1 MVGSAIHIGRRT
13 QRSARRT
20 RDRDAIIASLQ
31 PETEK
36 DDLGLIRRYWVWIL
50 VIVGAIAAIAAYRLN
65 QSPEEEY
72 FTAKVEKGDIRQV
85 IDATGTINP
94 VTSVQVGS
102 QVSGMI
108 SKLYVDF
115 NSKVTKGQVIAEID
129 PKLFEGAVLQAR
141 ADLGNAQASL
151 AAAKSNLVKD
161 QATLNQNRLDYDR
174 AVGLAKQGVV
184 SQQQLDQAK
193 ATYDAIT
200 AQVGSDRAAIQQAEA
215 QVAQKQASL
224 KVAQINLDY
233 TIIRAPINGT
243 VVNRSIDIGQTVAAS
258 LQAPTLFTIALD
270 LTKMQVYAKTDE
282 GDVGEIR
289 PGHSADFKVD
299 AFPKESFHGVVH
311 QVRMNAT
318 TVQNVV
324 TYDTIVDF
332 DNPDLKLFPGMT
344 AYVSIPVA
352 SASDV
357 VKIPNAALRYKP
369 DLPAG
374 KIQELYRKYGIT
386 VPQSATEVAGAAA
399 VTAGGAAKP
408 KAAAVA
414 VANGASDHAIVW
426 RLLPDKSLQP
436 VQISVG
442 LTDHTYTAMTGG
454 DLKPGEELVTGVTT
468 AKSGSAGPGLAG
480 PRR

>member
-1 MVGSAIHIGRRT
+1 V
-13 QRSARRT
+13 
-20 RDRDAIIASLQ
+20 
-31 PETEK
+31 
-36 DDLGLIRRYWVWIL
+36 IL
-50 VIVGAIAAIAAYRLN
+50 AVIVGTVAFRLN
-65 QSPEEEY
+65 RDPEEEY
-72 FTAKVEKGDIRQV
+72 FTAKVEKGGIRQV

-141 ADLGNAQASL
+141 ADLGNTEASL
-151 AAAKSNLVKD
+151 AAAKSNLTKD
-161 QATLNQNRLDYDR
+161 QATMNQNRLDYDR

-193 ATYDAIT
+193 ATFDAIT
-200 AQVGSDRAAIQQAEA
+200 AQVGSDRASIQQAEA
-215 QVAQKQASL
+215 QVAQKKASL
-224 KVAQINLDY
+224 SVAQTNLDY

-299 AFPKESFHGVVH
+299 AFPKESFHGTVH

-332 DNPDLKLFPGMT
+332 ENPDLKLFPGMT

-352 SASDV
+352 SVSDV
-357 VKIPNAALRYKP
+357 VKVPNAALRYKP
-369 DLPAG
+369 DLPPAQV
-374 KIQELYRKYGIT
+374 QELYRKYGIEIT
-386 VPQSATEVAGAAA
+386 QSAPTDDATRPRPAATSSADAGADRA
-399 VTAGGAAKP
+399 V
-408 KAAAVA
+408 
-414 VANGASDHAIVW
+414 VW
-426 RLLPDKSLQP
+426 KLLPDKSLQP
-436 VQISVG
+436 VQISIG

-454 DLKPGEELVTGVTT
+454 DLKPGQELLTGVTT
-468 AKSGSAGPGLAG
+468 AKGGNAGPGLAG

>member
-1 MVGSAIHIGRRT
+1 M
-13 QRSARRT
+13 
-20 RDRDAIIASLQ
+20 
-31 PETEK
+31 
-36 DDLGLIRRYWVWIL
+36 
-50 VIVGAIAAIAAYRLN
+50 AAIAVFAGFRL
-65 QSPEEEY
+65 SRGKEAEY

-85 IDATGTINP
+85 IEATGTINP

-141 ADLGNAQASL
+141 ADLGNARASL
-151 AAAKSNLVKD
+151 AAAKSNLEKD
-161 QATLNQNRLDYDR
+161 QATMKQHKLDYDR
-174 AVGLAKQGVV
+174 AVGLAQQGVV
-184 SQQQLDQAK
+184 SQQQLDQAR
-193 ATYDAIT
+193 ATYDSIV
-200 AQVGSDRAAIQQAEA
+200 AQVDSDRAAIQQAEA
-215 QVAQKQASL
+215 QVAQKAASL
-224 KVAQINLDY
+224 KVAQTNLDY
-233 TIIRAPINGT
+233 TIIRAPIDGT

-289 PGHSADFKVD
+289 PGHNADFRVD
-299 AFPKESFHGVVH
+299 AFPKDLFHGVVH

-332 DNPDLKLFPGMT
+332 DNPELKLFPGMT

-352 SASDV
+352 SVVDV
-357 VKIPNAALRYKP
+357 VKVPNAALRYKP
-369 DLPAG
+369 DLPAQ
-374 KIQELYRKYGIT
+374 KIQELYRKYGID
-386 VPQSATEVAGAAA
+386 VPQSAAAPRMAGQPEQPGGVARPRPSSS
-399 VTAGGAAKP
+399 T
-408 KAAAVA
+408 
-414 VANGASDHAIVW
+414 NSASERAIVW
-426 RLLPDKSLQP
+426 KLLPDRSLEP
-436 VQISVG
+436 VLISTG
-442 LTDHTYTAMTGG
+442 LTDHTYTAVLTG

-468 AKSGSAGPGLAG
+468 VKAGAQDPGLLVQGAKSWRSRIPVSRDIL
-480 PRR
+480 RDQTVRTL

>member
-1 MVGSAIHIGRRT
+1 MVGSAIHIGRRA
-13 QRSARRT
+13 QRSARLT
-20 RDRDAIIASLQ
+20 RDRAAIVASLQ

-36 DDLGLIRRYWVWIL
+36 GNLGLIKRYWVWIL
-50 VIVGAIAAIAAYRLN
+50 VIVGAIAAIAAFRLN

-215 QVAQKQASL
+215 QVAQK
-224 KVAQINLDY
+224 
-233 TIIRAPINGT
+233 
-243 VVNRSIDIGQTVAAS
+243 
-258 LQAPTLFTIALD
+258 
-270 LTKMQVYAKTDE
+270 
-282 GDVGEIR
+282 R
-289 PGHSADFKVD
+289 PA
-299 AFPKESFHGVVH
+299 
-311 QVRMNAT
+311 
-318 TVQNVV
+318 
-324 TYDTIVDF
+324 
-332 DNPDLKLFPGMT
+332 
-344 AYVSIPVA
+344 
-352 SASDV
+352 
-357 VKIPNAALRYKP
+357 
-369 DLPAG
+369 
-374 KIQELYRKYGIT
+374 
-386 VPQSATEVAGAAA
+386 
-399 VTAGGAAKP
+399 
-408 KAAAVA
+408 
-414 VANGASDHAIVW
+414 
-426 RLLPDKSLQP
+426 
-436 VQISVG
+436 
-442 LTDHTYTAMTGG
+442 
-454 DLKPGEELVTGVTT
+454 
-468 AKSGSAGPGLAG
+468 
-480 PRR
+480 